1 MYVLPTAAVLWW
13 GPVKISTVHWLGPV
27 KVSPLP
33 GRDITK
39 PHNATDEE
47 VRQMGIRARSRWIDA
62 LVDLALRAARQASTL
77 EFLEGEA
84 ATTYA
89 LTIARAL
96 LLTHAAKDA
105 FQDAEAVKRS
115 KAMLVYVRRL
125 ARSRSELVRGSAREF
140 YEEICRLVPSEVR
153 MRGFD
158 EMISAD

>member
-1 MYVLPTAAVLWW
+1 
-13 GPVKISTVHWLGPV
+13 
-27 KVSPLP
+27 
-33 GRDITK
+33 
-39 PHNATDEE
+39 
-47 VRQMGIRARSRWIDA
+47 MGVRARSGWIDA
-62 LVDLALRAARQASTL
+62 LVDLARRAARQASTL

-84 ATTYA
+84 ATTAA

-140 YEEICRLVPSEVR
+140 YDEICRLVPSEVR